1 MGQLRAVPALS
12 SIRSPGYFAR
22 TPWCGSFAVAA
33 TSFCIDMLLLFDI
46 DGTLVQKASA
56 EHAAAVLA
64 AMHDVYGV
72 AEPPAARLDA
82 AGRTDIDIA
91 RRILLLSGVDARTI
105 DDGLGDF
112 RAAAVRHYARLVPH
126 DLSALVAPGIGG
138 LLERLAAGGEHRLSL
153 VTGNLEPIARLKLRA
168 AGLGRYFPAGQGG
181 FGSDHEDR
189 SELPAIARA
198 RAGDGAGRPW
208 PRERTVVIGD
218 TPRDIACARA
228 DGVRCIA
235 VTTGPYGPAELGAA
249 DAVAGDAEQL
259 AGLLGA
265 T

>member
-1 MGQLRAVPALS
+1 
-12 SIRSPGYFAR
+12 
-22 TPWCGSFAVAA
+22 
-33 TSFCIDMLLLFDI
+33 MLLLFDI

-64 AMHDVYGV
+64 ALRDVYGV
-72 AEPPAARLDA
+72 TEPPARQLDV

-91 RRILLLSGVDARTI
+91 RRILLLSDMDARTI
-105 DDGLGDF
+105 DARLGDF
-112 RAAAVRHYARLVPH
+112 RAAAVGHYARLVPN
-126 DLSALVAPGIGG
+126 DLSERVAPGIGA
-138 LLERLAAGGEHRLSL
+138 LLARLAAGGEHRLSL

-168 AGLGRYFPAGQGG
+168 AGLGRYFPRGQGG

-189 SELPAIARA
+189 SELPAIART
-198 RAGDGAGRPW
+198 RAGGEGRPW
-208 PRERTVVIGD
+208 PREQTVVIGD

-235 VTTGPYGPAELGAA
+235 VTTGRYGPDDLGGA

-259 AGLLGA
+259 AELLDA
-265 T
+265 A